1 MKILLTLIIT
11 LFSFQYLNAQNLY
24 TSEKFKISFVT
35 TDVLE
40 NYITESDSVL
50 GYDNHD
56 YAVDIEIVPIS
67 EESEYTIENE
77 KYSARKLAKYL
88 GFKKVIDGDTIP
100 YVKHAFYVTS
110 KQKNQTNMVPVYIM
124 VIVNL
129 ELNVA
134 YEITVYCYNMNS
146 DEGEKIIKSF
156 RIINSNHE

>member
-1 MKILLTLIIT
+1 MKTLLISLLTF
-11 LFSFQYLNAQNLY
+11 FSFHYISAQNLY

-35 TDVLE
+35 TDILE

-67 EESEYTIENE
+67 EESEYTIDNE

-88 GFKKVIDGDTIP
+88 GFKKVVDGNTIP

-110 KQKNQTNMVPVYIM
+110 KQKDQTNMVPVYIM
-124 VIVNL
+124 VIVNH
-129 ELNVA
+129 ELKVA

-146 DEGEKIIKSF
+146 VEGEQIIKSF
-156 RIINSNHE
+156 RIIK